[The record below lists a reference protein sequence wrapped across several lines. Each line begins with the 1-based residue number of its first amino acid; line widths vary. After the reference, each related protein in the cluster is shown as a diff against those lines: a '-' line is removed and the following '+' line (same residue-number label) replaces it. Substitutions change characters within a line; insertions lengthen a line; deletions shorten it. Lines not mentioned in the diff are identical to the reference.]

1 MLGDTVACVVHI
13 THTIS
18 SVLIRFLVGFDSNH
32 IFSSLSRPSIY
43 HSTDNRGMTILV
55 DYFVLPRHTVN
66 FVIR

>member
-1 MLGDTVACVVHI
+1 MLGDTAACVVYI

-32 IFSSLSRPSIY
+32 IFSSLSRRIY
-43 HSTDNRGMTILV
+43 HSTDNKGMTVLV
-55 DYFVLPRHTVN
+55 GHLVFPRHTVN